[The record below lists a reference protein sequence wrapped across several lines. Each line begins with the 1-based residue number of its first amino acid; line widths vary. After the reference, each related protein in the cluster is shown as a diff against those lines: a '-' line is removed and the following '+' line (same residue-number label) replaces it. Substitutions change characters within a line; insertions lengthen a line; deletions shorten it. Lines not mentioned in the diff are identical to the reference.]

1 MLELDEAVATL
12 EETLQVDLE
21 TCARLIREGQANKA
35 AESLEIAM
43 AKLSGLTDML
53 RSAAGG
59 DRD

>member
-1 MLELDEAVATL
+1 MLELDEAVSTL

-21 TCARLIREGQANKA
+21 NCARLIREGQANKA
-35 AESLEIAM
+35 AEHLEVAM
-43 AKLSGLTDML
+43 AKLAGLTDML